1 MNETA
6 KRKIICVS
14 GRDKDK
20 IIEAS
25 SMLLGYCMGCGF
37 ATGLL
42 APDEYILDDRQDDPD
57 EAPDEALDDDWK
69 DDPDEAPDEVL
80 DDDRK
85 DDLDEALDD
94 DLNDDLNEDWEE
106 DWDEDWD
113 EDWEEDWDEDLGEDY
128 FEETATDPTV
138 WKKILKT
145 AEETSPYY
153 EVLIFAGCFSSAAI
167 SRLRKAIPDM
177 MHLAIVSEE
186 PQEILPWQLG
196 ILDPQQDMDLCDG
209 IIRASGD
216 SKELWNHVSLF
227 GEYVIAE
234 CNLDSFIHS
243 IY

>member
-57 EAPDEALDDDWK
+57 EAPDEAL
-69 DDPDEAPDEVL
+69 
-80 DDDRK
+80 
-85 DDLDEALDD
+85 
-94 DLNDDLNEDWEE
+94 
-106 DWDEDWD
+106 
-113 EDWEEDWDEDLGEDY
+113 GEDC

-145 AEETSPYY
+145 AETMSSHY

-216 SKELWNHVSLF
+216 SKELWHHVSLF

>member
-14 GRDKDK
+14 GSDKDK

-25 SMLLGYCMGCGF
+25 SMLLGYCMGSGF
-37 ATGLL
+37 ETELL
-42 APDEYILDDRQDDPD
+42 APDEYMLDDRQDDPD
-57 EAPDEALDDDWK
+57 EAPYEALGGVLD
-69 DDPDEAPDEVL
+69 DDPDEDWE
-80 DDDRK
+80 
-85 DDLDEALDD
+85 
-94 DLNDDLNEDWEE
+94 EDWEE
-106 DWDEDWD
+106 DWDEDP
-113 EDWEEDWDEDLGEDY
+113 GEDC
-128 FEETATDPTV
+128 FEESATDPTV

-145 AEETSPYY
+145 AEEMSPHY

-186 PQEILPWQLG
+186 PQEILPWQRG

-216 SKELWNHVSLF
+216 SKELWHHVSLF

>member
-25 SMLLGYCMGCGF
+25 SMLLGYCMGSGF

-42 APDEYILDDRQDDPD
+42 APDEYMLDDRNDDFDNDLD
-57 EAPDEALDDDWK
+57 EALDEGPDEALDDD
-69 DDPDEAPDEVL
+69 
-80 DDDRK
+80 
-85 DDLDEALDD
+85 LDD
-94 DLNDDLNEDWEE
+94 DLNDDL
-106 DWDEDWD
+106 DEDWD

-145 AEETSPYY
+145 AEEMSPYY

-186 PQEILPWQLG
+186 PQEILPWQRG

-216 SKELWNHVSLF
+216 SKELWHHVSLF

-234 CNLDSFIHS
+234 CNLDNL
-243 IY
+243 IYNIY